1 MLPSIVVDVVLVA
14 IILFG
19 MISGAHRGFVK
30 TVARPVKFVAS
41 LLFAYYVCD
50 SVSVKFIEPIIKN
63 PIASQLK
70 DFMYEKCSHLTP
82 DNVSEELPT
91 LLKMAAGMFGI
102 NVEEVAQSSVSG
114 ILDSIIESLTGP
126 IVHVVGIIVS
136 FIIAYFAAKIVLSIA
151 VFLIDIVLKA
161 GPLGVVNKMLG
172 FVFGSAFSVIIA
184 WAIVSV
190 AEFAMGFVGY
200 EFESGFV
207 FNFFSNFNPL
217 DLLLSF

>member
-1 MLPSIVVDVVLVA
+1 MIPSIVVDILLVA

-19 MISGAHRGFVK
+19 MASGAHKGFVK
-30 TVARPVKFVAS
+30 TVARPVKFVAA

-50 SVSVKFIEPIIKN
+50 SISVKFIEPFIQA

-70 DFMYEKCSHLTP
+70 DFMYEKCAHLTP
-82 DNVSEELPT
+82 ANVSEELPT

-102 NVEEVAQSSVSG
+102 NVEEVAQSSVTG

-126 IVHVVGIIVS
+126 IVHIVGIIVS
-136 FIIAYFAAKIVLSIA
+136 FVVAYFAAKIVLSIA
-151 VFLIDIVLKA
+151 VFLIDLVLKA
-161 GPLGVVNKMLG
+161 GPLGVVNKILG

-184 WAIVSV
+184 WALVSV

-200 EFESGFV
+200 DFEAGYI
-207 FNFFSNFNPL
+207 FNFFSDFNPL